1 MAYQIQIK
9 SNAEKVIRKLPRNL
23 RARIDTA
30 IRKLAENPNPVGCR
44 KLEGFE
50 MLCRVRVGDWR
61 IVYAVYEEQVVI
73 VVVEGSAR
81 GNAYRNL

>member
-9 SNAEKVIRKLPRNL
+9 ANAEKVIRKLTKNL
-23 RARIDTA
+23 RSHIDTA
-30 IRKLAENPNPVGCR
+30 IRKLADNPYPVGCR

-50 MLCRVRVGDWR
+50 LLYRVRVGDWR
-61 IVYAVYEEQVVI
+61 VVYAVYEEQVVVMI
-73 VVVEGSAR
+73 VEVAAR